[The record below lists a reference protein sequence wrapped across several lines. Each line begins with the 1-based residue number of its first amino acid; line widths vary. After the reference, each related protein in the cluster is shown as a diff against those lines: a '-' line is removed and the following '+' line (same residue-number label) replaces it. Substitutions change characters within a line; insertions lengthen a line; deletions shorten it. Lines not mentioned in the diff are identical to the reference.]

1 MKITNDKN
9 CDSMDG
15 DLEDETSA
23 IGCGDDTDYGYYCHL
38 PDNDELDQCTLVYGC
53 SPLIVKPYR
62 VRTYDEAGGP
72 RLL

>member
-1 MKITNDKN
+1 MAWHPQDGEPMKITNDKN

-38 PDNDELDQCTLVYGC
+38 PDNDELD
-53 SPLIVKPYR
+53 
-62 VRTYDEAGGP
+62 
-72 RLL
+72 